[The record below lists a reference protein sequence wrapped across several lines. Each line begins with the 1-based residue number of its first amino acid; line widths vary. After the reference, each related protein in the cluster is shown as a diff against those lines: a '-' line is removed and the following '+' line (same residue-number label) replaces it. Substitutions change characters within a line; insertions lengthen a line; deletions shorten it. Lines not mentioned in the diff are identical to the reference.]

1 MLAKGIA
8 DGTTLEEHIN
18 DLEIVSKSFQLA
30 FPVLPELTRLSN
42 FWEFLYIA
50 IIFHDLGKANKGFQN
65 MLQGKQKYHFRHEWL
80 SGAILMNYQCEKKTL
95 ILNSIL
101 SHHKNF
107 QTLNK
112 VFQTSKNAE
121 YDIDEGE
128 DVDLIEN
135 PIFSNEF
142 DNLNLNWI
150 RSFLNSKNI
159 ELEIINKINPL
170 PKSISSW
177 IDEDDMEEI
186 SELEKFQN
194 IFLSAS
200 LSICDHNASAG
211 IKNIPIIEQDNF
223 TFLYNKKHELY
234 YHQKVSWR
242 EDGNALLIAPT
253 GQGKTESSLGWLQN
267 QLKIRQGRAFYILPF
282 TASINAMTKRVSSVK
297 DGFGNEELVGLLHGK
312 AKFFID
318 EYYEKKDGQSLK
330 DLIDINKKI
339 IKPFKV
345 VTPFQILKWAFGVKG
360 FEKGFTELAGSY
372 LIFDEIHIYDRE
384 LFRRI
389 LFFIEWL
396 IDKLE
401 VKVFIMTATM
411 PTFMQ
416 KHIKQILNIKNEIRP
431 SKEDI
436 DKIKRHK
443 IKLLDSSIEEQTDF
457 IQTKI
462 NDGKTVLV
470 VCNTVA
476 KAQEMY
482 ESIKCENK
490 TLLHGGFNG
499 KDRTQK
505 EKEVQSKNKP
515 QLLVGTQA
523 IEVSLDIDYDLIV
536 TEPAPLDALLQ
547 RFGRVY
553 RGKERLLQEN
563 DEANCYVTTTIE
575 DMHKKI
581 YNEPNIIENT
591 LRELEKIQDIVI
603 DENIVQNLLDEIYM
617 PFELNENNLRED
629 FRILLDNLYPF
640 NVYEES
646 EEKFF
651 EQFDGVEVLPIELFD
666 EFSEYVKNQQYIEAE
681 KLFVSITK
689 NKYMLHKH
697 LITFVEVNGYK
708 KVFPMIGLKYDM
720 NIGLLNDEVLNISN
734 RSIFI

>member
-1 MLAKGIA
+1 MLAKS
-8 DGTTLEEHIN
+8 DGLSLEQHIQ
-18 DLEIVSKSFQLA
+18 DLFDVAIDFKLA
-30 FPVLPELTRLSN
+30 FPALQTYFDDIDFGDYLNR
-42 FWEFLYIA
+42 A
-50 IIFHDLGKANKGFQN
+50 ILFHDLGKTTQGFQSLMKN
-65 MLQGKQKYHFRHEWL
+65 NKPYRFRHEII
-80 SGAILMNYQCEKKTL
+80 SAIVAQNYTNNEMIINAILA
-95 ILNSIL
+95 
-101 SHHKNF
+101 HHKNF
-107 QTLNK
+107 EKLKDLLN
-112 VFQTSKNAE
+112 E
-121 YDIDEGE
+121 Y
-128 DVDLIEN
+128 EN
-135 PIFSNEF
+135 
-142 DNLNLNWI
+142 
-150 RSFLNSKNI
+150 
-159 ELEIINKINPL
+159 NKKYNQDR
-170 PKSISSW
+170 W
-177 IDEDDMEEI
+177 IDKEFEELDFEWIQQFLSKKNFEKKNLLVNSVDESIKKWTSRRTRKKI

-223 TFLYNKKHELY
+223 AFLYNKKYEPYH
-234 YHQKVSWR
+234 HQKVSWC

-282 TASINAMTKRVSSVK
+282 TASINAMTKRVSSIEN
-297 DGFGNEELVGLLHGK
+297 GFGNEELVGLLHGK

-345 VTPFQILKWAFGVKG
+345 VTPFQLLKWAFGVKG

-372 LIFDEIHIYDRE
+372 LIFDEIHIYDKE

-396 IDKLE
+396 IDKLG

-416 KHIKQILNIKNEIRP
+416 NHIKQILNITNEIRP

-436 DKIKRHK
+436 EKIKRHK
-443 IKLLDSSIEEQTDF
+443 VRLLDFTIDEQKAF

-482 ESIKCENK
+482 RAIKCENK
-490 TLLHGGFNG
+490 TLLHSGFNG

-505 EKEVQSKNKP
+505 EKEVQSEDKP

-553 RGKERLLQEN
+553 RGKKRLLQEN
-563 DEANCYVTTTIE
+563 DDANCYVTTTIE
-575 DMHKKI
+575 DVHRII
-581 YNEPNIIENT
+581 YDKTLIENT
-591 LRELEKIQDIVI
+591 LRVLKNTQNVVI
-603 DENIVQNLLDEIYM
+603 DEDIVQSLLDEIYE
-617 PFELNENNLRED
+617 PFELNTDGLREQ
-629 FRILLDNLYPF
+629 FRGYLDNLYPF

-646 EEKFF
+646 EEEFF

-666 EFSEYVKNQQYIEAE
+666 DFSEYVKNQQYLEAE
-681 KLFVSITK
+681 KLFVSISK
-689 NKYMLHKH
+689 KRYMSKKH
-697 LITFVEVNGYK
+697 LITFVEINSYK
-708 KVFPMIGLKYDM
+708 KVFPLIGLKYDSDR
-720 NIGLLNDEVLNISN
+720 GLLNDEVQNISN
-734 RSIFI
+734 KSIFL

>member
-8 DGTTLEEHIN
+8 DGITLEEHIN
-18 DLEIVSKSFQLA
+18 DLEVVSKSFQLA
-30 FPVLPELTRLSN
+30 FPILPEVTNLSN

-80 SGAILMNYQCEKKTL
+80 SGAIFMNYECEKKTL

-142 DNLNLNWI
+142 DNLDLNWI

-177 IDEDDMEEI
+177 IDEDDMDGI

-211 IKNIPIIEQDNF
+211 IKNIPIIEQNNF
-223 TFLYNKKHELY
+223 NFLHNKKHKP
-234 YHQKVSWR
+234 YHHQEVSWR
-242 EDGNALLIAPT
+242 EESNALLIAPT
-253 GQGKTESSLGWLQN
+253 GQGKTESSLGWLKN
-267 QLKIRQGRAFYILPF
+267 QLKNRQGRAFYILPF

-396 IDKLE
+396 IEKLH

-416 KHIKQILNIKNEIRP
+416 NHIKQILNIKNEIRP

-436 DKIKRHK
+436 AKIKRHK
-443 IKLLDSSIEEQTDF
+443 IKLLDSSIDEQKDF

-482 ESIKCENK
+482 GAIKCENK
-490 TLLHGGFNG
+490 TLLHSGFNG

-505 EKEVQSKNKP
+505 EKEVQSKDKP

-536 TEPAPLDALLQ
+536 AEPAPLDALLQ

-553 RGKERLLQEN
+553 REKFRLLQES

-575 DMHKKI
+575 DVHKII
-581 YNEPNIIENT
+581 YDKTLIENT
-591 LRELEKIQDIVI
+591 LKVLEKIQDIVI
-603 DENIVQNLLDEIYM
+603 NEDIVQDLLDEIYE
-617 PFELNENNLRED
+617 PFALNEDNLRED

-640 NVYEES
+640 NIYEES
-646 EEKFF
+646 EEEFF
-651 EQFDGVEVLPIELFD
+651 EQFDGVEVLPVELFD
-666 EFSEYVKNQQYIEAE
+666 EFSECVKNQQYIEAE
-681 KLFVSITK
+681 KLFVSISK
-689 NKYMLHKH
+689 NKYMSNKH
-697 LITFVEVNGYK
+697 LITFVEINYYK
-708 KVFPMIGLKYDM
+708 KVFPLIGLKYCSEE
-720 NIGLLNDEVLNISN
+720 GLLNEEIENIKDKQL
-734 RSIFI
+734 FL

>member
-1 MLAKGIA
+1 MLAKS
-8 DGTTLEEHIN
+8 DGLSLEQHIQ
-18 DLEIVSKSFQLA
+18 DLLDVSLDFKLA
-30 FPVLPELTRLSN
+30 FPALQTYFN
-42 FWEFLYIA
+42 NMDFWDYLKQA
-50 IIFHDLGKANKGFQN
+50 ILFHDLGKTTGGFQSLMKN
-65 MLQGKQKYHFRHEWL
+65 NKPYRFRHEIMSAIVAKNYINDEL
-80 SGAILMNYQCEKKTL
+80 IINAILA
-95 ILNSIL
+95 
-101 SHHKNF
+101 HHKNF
-107 QTLNK
+107 EKLKELLN
-112 VFQTSKNAE
+112 E
-121 YDIDEGE
+121 YENNKKYNQDRWIDKEFEELDLQWIQQFLSEKEFEKKILLVNSIDEN
-128 DVDLIEN
+128 IKK
-135 PIFSNEF
+135 
-142 DNLNLNWI
+142 WI
-150 RSFLNSKNI
+150 SRRTK
-159 ELEIINKINPL
+159 K
-170 PKSISSW
+170 K
-177 IDEDDMEEI
+177 I

-211 IKNIPIIEQDNF
+211 IKNIPLIEQEKF
-223 TFLYNKKHELY
+223 AFLYNKKHEPY
-234 YHQKVSWR
+234 HHQKVSWQ
-242 EDGNALLIAPT
+242 EDSNALLIAPT

-267 QLKIRQGRAFYILPF
+267 QLKNRQGRAFYILPF
-282 TASINAMTKRVSSVK
+282 TASINAMTKRVSSVEN
-297 DGFGNEELVGLLHGK
+297 GFGNEELVGLLHGK

-330 DLIDINKKI
+330 DLLDINKKI

-384 LFRRI
+384 LFRRV

-416 KHIKQILNIKNEIRP
+416 NHIKQILNITNEIRP
-431 SKEDI
+431 SQEDI
-436 DKIKRHK
+436 AKIKRHK
-443 IKLLDSSIEEQTDF
+443 IKLLDSSIDEQKDF

-482 ESIKCENK
+482 TSISCDYK
-490 TLLHGGFNG
+490 TLLHSRFNA

-553 RGKERLLQEN
+553 RFKNRLLQEKG
-563 DEANCYVTTTIE
+563 EANCYVTTTI
-575 DMHKKI
+575 DDVHKII
-581 YNEPNIIENT
+581 YDNTLIENT
-591 LRELEKIQDIVI
+591 LRVLENIQNIVINEDIV
-603 DENIVQNLLDEIYM
+603 QSLLDEIYE
-617 PFELNENNLRED
+617 PFKLNEDGLREQ
-629 FRILLDNLYPF
+629 FRGYLDNLYPF

-646 EEKFF
+646 EEEFF
-651 EQFDGVEVLPIELFD
+651 EQFDGIEVLPIELFD
-666 EFSEYVKNQQYIEAE
+666 EFREYVKNQQYLEAE
-681 KLFVSITK
+681 KLFVSISK
-689 NKYMLHKH
+689 KKYMSKKYLV
-697 LITFVEVNGYK
+697 TFVEINNYK
-708 KVFPMIGLKYDM
+708 KVFPLIGLKYSCET
-720 NIGLLNDEVLNISN
+720 GLLNEEITDISN
-734 RSIFI
+734 KSMFI

>member
-1 MLAKGIA
+1 MLAKS
-8 DGTTLEEHIN
+8 DGLSLEQHIQ
-18 DLEIVSKSFQLA
+18 DLLDVALDFKLA
-30 FPVLPELTRLSN
+30 FPALQTYFNDIN
-42 FWEFLYIA
+42 FWDYLKQA
-50 IIFHDLGKANKGFQN
+50 ILFHDLGKTTYGFQSLIKN
-65 MLQGKQKYHFRHEWL
+65 NKPYRFRHEIMSAIVAKNYINDEL
-80 SGAILMNYQCEKKTL
+80 IINAILA
-95 ILNSIL
+95 
-101 SHHKNF
+101 HHKNF
-107 QTLNK
+107 EKLKELLNEYQNNK
-112 VFQTSKNAE
+112 KYNQERWIDKEFQELHLEWIQQFLSKKEFENKNLLVNS
-121 YDIDEGE
+121 IDE
-128 DVDLIEN
+128 
-135 PIFSNEF
+135 
-142 DNLNLNWI
+142 
-150 RSFLNSKNI
+150 NI
-159 ELEIINKINPL
+159 KKWTSRRAK
-170 PKSISSW
+170 KSIS
-177 IDEDDMEEI
+177 EI
-186 SELEKFQN
+186 EKFQN

-211 IKNIPIIEQDNF
+211 IKNIPIIKQDNF
-223 TFLYNKKHELY
+223 NFLHNKKHKP
-234 YHQKVSWR
+234 YHHQEVSWQ
-242 EDGNALLIAPT
+242 EESNILLIAPT

-267 QLKIRQGRAFYILPF
+267 QLRRRQGRAFYILPF
-282 TASINAMTKRVSSVK
+282 TASINAMTKRVSSVE

-330 DLIDINKKI
+330 DLLDINKKI

-396 IDKLE
+396 IDKLH

-416 KHIKQILNIKNEIRP
+416 NHIKHILNITNEIRP

-436 DKIKRHK
+436 ATIKRHK
-443 IKLLDSSIEEQTDF
+443 IQLLDSSIDEQKQF
-457 IQTKI
+457 IQAKI

-476 KAQEMY
+476 KAQEIY
-482 ESIKCENK
+482 ASISCDYK
-490 TLLHGGFNG
+490 TLLHSGFNA

-523 IEVSLDIDYDLIV
+523 IEVSLDIDYDMIV

-553 RGKERLLQEN
+553 RSKYRLLKES

-575 DMHKKI
+575 DVHKII
-581 YNEPNIIENT
+581 YDNTLIENT
-591 LRELEKIQDIVI
+591 LRVLKNIQNIVI

-629 FRILLDNLYPF
+629 FRSLLDNLYPF

-646 EEKFF
+646 EENFF
-651 EQFDGVEVLPIELFD
+651 EQFDGVELLPIELFD
-666 EFSEYVKNQQYIEAE
+666 EFREYVKNQKYIDAE
-681 KLFVSITK
+681 KLFVSISK
-689 NKYMLHKH
+689 SKYKKYRYEKE
-697 LITFVEVNGYK
+697 LIKFVEINNYK
-708 KVFPMIGLKYDM
+708 KVFPLIGLKYDSDV
-720 NIGLLNDEVLNISN
+720 GLLNEEINNFESKQL
-734 RSIFI
+734 FL

>member
-1 MLAKGIA
+1 MLAKS
-8 DGTTLEEHIN
+8 DGLSLEQHIQ
-18 DLEIVSKSFQLA
+18 DLLDVALDFKLA
-30 FPVLPELTRLSN
+30 FPTLQTYFEN
-42 FWEFLYIA
+42 IDFWDYLNRA
-50 IIFHDLGKANKGFQN
+50 ILFHDLGKATQGFQSLMKN
-65 MLQGKQKYHFRHEWL
+65 NNPYRFRHEIISAIVVQNYMSDEL
-80 SGAILMNYQCEKKTL
+80 IINAILA
-95 ILNSIL
+95 
-101 SHHKNF
+101 HHKNF
-107 QTLNK
+107 EKLK
-112 VFQTSKNAE
+112 E
-121 YDIDEGE
+121 L
-128 DVDLIEN
+128 LIEYEN
-135 PIFSNEF
+135 
-142 DNLNLNWI
+142 
-150 RSFLNSKNI
+150 
-159 ELEIINKINPL
+159 NKKYNQDR
-170 PKSISSW
+170 W
-177 IDEDDMEEI
+177 IDKELQELDLEWVQEFLSKQEFENKNLLVNDISVNIKKWISRRVRKKI

-211 IKNIPIIEQDNF
+211 IKNIPIIKHDNF
-223 TFLYNKKHELY
+223 AFLHNKKYPPY
-234 YHQKVSWR
+234 YHQEQSWHV
-242 EDGNALLIAPT
+242 EGNALLIAPT

-267 QLKIRQGRAFYILPF
+267 QLKKRQGRAFYILPF
-282 TASINAMTKRVSSVK
+282 TASINAMTKRVSSVE

-330 DLIDINKKI
+330 DLLDINKKI

-396 IDKLE
+396 VDKLE

-416 KHIKQILNIKNEIRP
+416 NHIKQILNITNEIRP

-436 DKIKRHK
+436 AKIKRHK
-443 IKLLDSSIEEQTDF
+443 IKLLDASIDEQKDF

-482 ESIKCENK
+482 ASISCDYK
-490 TLLHGGFNG
+490 TLLHSGFNA

-553 RGKERLLQEN
+553 RGKKRLLQES
-563 DEANCYVTTTIE
+563 DDANCYVTTTIE
-575 DMHKKI
+575 DVHRII
-581 YNEPNIIENT
+581 YDSTLIENT
-591 LRELEKIQDIVI
+591 LKVLEKIQDIVI
-603 DENIVQNLLDEIYM
+603 NEDMVQSLLDEIYE
-617 PFELNENNLRED
+617 PFELNNDGLREK
-629 FRILLDNLYPF
+629 FRGYLDNLYPF

-646 EEKFF
+646 EEEFF
-651 EQFDGVEVLPIELFD
+651 EQFDGVEVLPIEFFD

-681 KLFVSITK
+681 KLFVSISK
-689 NKYMLHKH
+689 KKYMSKKY
-697 LITFVEVNGYK
+697 LITFVEINNYK
-708 KVFPMIGLKYDM
+708 KVFPLIGLKYDSS
-720 NIGLLNDEVLNISN
+720 IGLLNDEIQNVSNKNI
-734 RSIFI
+734 FL

>member
-1 MLAKGIA
+1 MLAKS
-8 DGTTLEEHIN
+8 DGLSLEQHIQ
-18 DLEIVSKSFQLA
+18 DLLDVALDFRLA
-30 FPVLPELTRLSN
+30 FPTLQIYFDDVD
-42 FWEFLYIA
+42 FWDYLNYSIL
-50 IIFHDLGKANKGFQN
+50 FHDLGKATKGFQSLMQN
-65 MLQGKQKYHFRHEWL
+65 NKPYRFRHEIISAL
-80 SGAILMNYQCEKKTL
+80 VAQNYINDELIINAILA
-95 ILNSIL
+95 
-101 SHHKNF
+101 HHKNF
-107 QTLNK
+107 EKLKELLN
-112 VFQTSKNAE
+112 E
-121 YDIDEGE
+121 YANNKKYNQDRWIDKEFEELDFKWVQQFLSEKKFEKKDSLVNDIDE
-128 DVDLIEN
+128 
-135 PIFSNEF
+135 
-142 DNLNLNWI
+142 
-150 RSFLNSKNI
+150 NI
-159 ELEIINKINPL
+159 K
-170 PKSISSW
+170 KWTSRRARKK
-177 IDEDDMEEI
+177 I

-211 IKNIPIIEQDNF
+211 IKNIPIIEQNNF
-223 TFLYNKKHELY
+223 IFLRNKKYKPY
-234 YHQKVSWR
+234 YHQEVSWQ
-242 EDGNALLIAPT
+242 EDNNALLIAPT

-267 QLKIRQGRAFYILPF
+267 QLKNRQGRAFYILPF

-330 DLIDINKKI
+330 DLLDINKKI

-372 LIFDEIHIYDRE
+372 LIFDEIHIYDKE

-396 IDKLE
+396 IDKLHL
-401 VKVFIMTATM
+401 KVFIMTATM

-416 KHIKQILNIKNEIRP
+416 NHIKQILNITNEIRP

-436 DKIKRHK
+436 AKIKRHK
-443 IKLLDSSIEEQTDF
+443 IKLLNSSIDEQKQF
-457 IQTKI
+457 IQSKI

-476 KAQEMY
+476 KAQKMY
-482 ESIKCENK
+482 EAIKCENK
-490 TLLHGGFNG
+490 TLLHSGFNG

-505 EKEVQSKNKP
+505 EKKVQSKNKP

-553 RGKERLLQEN
+553 RSKSRLLQES
-563 DEANCYVTTTIE
+563 DEANCYVTTMIE
-575 DMHKKI
+575 DVHKII
-581 YNEPNIIENT
+581 YDNTLIENT
-591 LRELEKIQDIVI
+591 LRVLKNIQDIVI
-603 DENIVQNLLDEIYM
+603 NEEIVQSLLDEIYE
-617 PFELNENNLRED
+617 PFELNEDGLREQ
-629 FRILLDNLYPF
+629 FRGYLDNLYPF

-646 EEKFF
+646 EEEFF

-666 EFSEYVKNQQYIEAE
+666 EFSKYVKNQQYIEAE
-681 KLFVSITK
+681 KLFVSISK
-689 NKYMLHKH
+689 KKYMSNKH
-697 LITFVEVNGYK
+697 LITFVEINNYK
-708 KVFPMIGLKYDM
+708 KVFPLIGLKYSCET
-720 NIGLLNDEVLNISN
+720 GLLDEEVTDISN
-734 RSIFI
+734 KSMFV

>member
-1 MLAKGIA
+1 MLAKS
-8 DGTTLEEHIN
+8 DGLSLEQHIQ
-18 DLEIVSKSFQLA
+18 DLLDVSLDFKLA
-30 FPVLPELTRLSN
+30 FPALQTYFN
-42 FWEFLYIA
+42 NMDFWDYLKQA
-50 IIFHDLGKANKGFQN
+50 ILFHDLGKTTGGFQSLMKN
-65 MLQGKQKYHFRHEWL
+65 NKPYRFRHEIMSAIVAKNYINDEL
-80 SGAILMNYQCEKKTL
+80 IINAILA
-95 ILNSIL
+95 
-101 SHHKNF
+101 HHKNF
-107 QTLNK
+107 EKLKELLN
-112 VFQTSKNAE
+112 E
-121 YDIDEGE
+121 YENNKKYNQDRWIDKEFEELDLQWIQQFLSEKEFEKKILLVNSIDEN
-128 DVDLIEN
+128 IKK
-135 PIFSNEF
+135 
-142 DNLNLNWI
+142 WI
-150 RSFLNSKNI
+150 SRRTK
-159 ELEIINKINPL
+159 K
-170 PKSISSW
+170 K
-177 IDEDDMEEI
+177 I

-211 IKNIPIIEQDNF
+211 IKNIPLIEQEKF
-223 TFLYNKKHELY
+223 AFLYNKKHEPY
-234 YHQKVSWR
+234 HHQKVSWQ
-242 EDGNALLIAPT
+242 EDSNALLIAPT

-267 QLKIRQGRAFYILPF
+267 QLKNRQGRAFYILPF
-282 TASINAMTKRVSSVK
+282 TASINAMTKRVSSVEN
-297 DGFGNEELVGLLHGK
+297 GFGNEELVGLLHGK

-330 DLIDINKKI
+330 DLLDINKKI

-384 LFRRI
+384 LFRRV

-416 KHIKQILNIKNEIRP
+416 NHIKQILNITNEIRP
-431 SKEDI
+431 SQEDI
-436 DKIKRHK
+436 AKIKRHK
-443 IKLLDSSIEEQTDF
+443 IKLLDSSIDEQKDF

-482 ESIKCENK
+482 TSISCDYK
-490 TLLHGGFNG
+490 TLLHSGFNA

-553 RGKERLLQEN
+553 RFKNRLLQEKG
-563 DEANCYVTTTIE
+563 EANCYVTTTI
-575 DMHKKI
+575 DDVHKII
-581 YNEPNIIENT
+581 YDNTLIENT
-591 LRELEKIQDIVI
+591 LRVLENIQNIVINEDIV
-603 DENIVQNLLDEIYM
+603 QSLLDEIYE
-617 PFELNENNLRED
+617 PFKLNEDGLREQ
-629 FRILLDNLYPF
+629 FRGYLDNLYPF

-646 EEKFF
+646 EEEFF
-651 EQFDGVEVLPIELFD
+651 EQFDGIEVLPIELFD
-666 EFSEYVKNQQYIEAE
+666 EFREYVKNQQYLEAE
-681 KLFVSITK
+681 KLFVSISK
-689 NKYMLHKH
+689 KKYMSKKYLV
-697 LITFVEVNGYK
+697 TFVEINNYK
-708 KVFPMIGLKYDM
+708 KVFPLIGLKYSCET
-720 NIGLLNDEVLNISN
+720 GLLNEEITDISN
-734 RSIFI
+734 KSMFI

>member
-1 MLAKGIA
+1 MLAKS
-8 DGTTLEEHIN
+8 DGLSLEEHIQ
-18 DLEIVSKSFQLA
+18 DLLDVSKTFKIA
-30 FPVLPELTRLSN
+30 FPALKELFRDDE
-42 FWEFLYIA
+42 FWNYLKIS
-50 IIFHDLGKANKGFQN
+50 ILFHDIGKTTNGFQN
-65 MLQGKQKYHFRHEWL
+65 LMKNNKKYRFRHEVL
-80 SGAILMNYQCEKKTL
+80 SAIVAQNYLDNEL
-95 ILNSIL
+95 IINAVLA
-101 SHHKNF
+101 HHKNF
-107 QTLNK
+107 EKLKELLNEYDNNEKYSQDRWIAKEFEALDFIWIENFLLKNNIEVKELKVNDLNK
-112 VFQTSKNAE
+112 IIKKWTSRRAK
-121 YDIDEGE
+121 
-128 DVDLIEN
+128 
-135 PIFSNEF
+135 
-142 DNLNLNWI
+142 
-150 RSFLNSKNI
+150 K
-159 ELEIINKINPL
+159 K
-170 PKSISSW
+170 
-177 IDEDDMEEI
+177 I

-211 IKNIPIIEQDNF
+211 IKNIPIIQQDNF
-223 TFLYNKKHELY
+223 AFLHNKKYEPY
-234 YHQKVSWR
+234 YHQKEAWKL
-242 EDGNALLIAPT
+242 EENALLIAPT

-282 TASINAMTKRVSSVK
+282 TASINAMTKRVSSVG

-318 EYYEKKDGQSLK
+318 EYYEKKDGQSLR

-396 IDKLE
+396 IEKLE

-416 KHIKQILNIKNEIRP
+416 NHIKQILNITNEIRP

-436 DKIKRHK
+436 ANIKRHK
-443 IKLLDSSIEEQTDF
+443 IKLLDSSIDEQKQF

-462 NDGKTVLV
+462 DNGKSVLV

-476 KAQEMY
+476 KAQEIY
-482 ESIKCENK
+482 ASILCDYK
-490 TLLHGGFNG
+490 TLLHSGFNA
-499 KDRTQK
+499 KDKTEK
-505 EKEVQSKNKP
+505 EKEVQSKHKP

-553 RGKERLLQEN
+553 RDNKRLLKES
-563 DEANCYVTTTIE
+563 DVANCYVTTTIE
-575 DMHKKI
+575 EAHKYI
-581 YNEPNIIENT
+581 YREPNIIENT
-591 LRELEKIQDIVI
+591 LIELAKIQNIVI
-603 DENIVQNLLDEIYM
+603 DEDIVQNLLDEIYK
-617 PFELNENNLRED
+617 PFELNEDNLREK
-629 FRILLDNLYPF
+629 FRTYLDSLYPF
-640 NVYEES
+640 NMYEES
-646 EEKFF
+646 EEEFF

-666 EFSEYVKNQQYIEAE
+666 EFREYVKNQQYLEAE
-681 KLFVSITK
+681 KLFVSISK
-689 NKYMLHKH
+689 KKYMSNKH
-697 LITFVEVNGYK
+697 LVTFVEINNYK
-708 KVFPMIGLKYDM
+708 KVFPLIGLQYS
-720 NIGLLNDEVLNISN
+720 NELGLLNQEIVNLNN
-734 RSIFI
+734 KQIFL